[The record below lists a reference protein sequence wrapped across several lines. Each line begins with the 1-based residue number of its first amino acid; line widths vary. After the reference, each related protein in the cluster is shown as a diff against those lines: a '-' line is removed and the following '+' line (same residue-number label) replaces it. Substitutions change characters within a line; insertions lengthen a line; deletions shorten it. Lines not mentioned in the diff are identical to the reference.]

1 MYAPDTT
8 EQQPD
13 QIKKQNV
20 LITKSEAV
28 NQKMKEQ
35 NKTNKQINVRRDKNI
50 RAFIVA
56 FSHVII
62 GQ

>member
-35 NKTNKQINVRRDKNI
+35 NKTNK
-50 RAFIVA
+50 
-56 FSHVII
+56 
-62 GQ
+62 